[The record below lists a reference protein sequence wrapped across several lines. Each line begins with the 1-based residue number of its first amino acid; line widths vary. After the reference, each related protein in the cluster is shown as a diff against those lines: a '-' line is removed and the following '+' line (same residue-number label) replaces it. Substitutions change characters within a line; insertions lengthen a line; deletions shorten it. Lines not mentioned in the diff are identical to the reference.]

1 MNDKIKTRCY
11 YTDYV
16 NHMIR
21 FYLSTPTGL
30 DLRERQYTS
39 ASIKNWTA
47 VQMVFHKL
55 PEKESTLVKEV
66 FGKGHYLPKAVDDY
80 CRDHGIDTDEGK
92 KGVWMVLTRINA
104 KIARVRGL
112 M

>member
-1 MNDKIKTRCY
+1 MNNSRMRTRCY

-30 DLRERQYTS
+30 DLQKRQYTS
-39 ASIKNWTA
+39 ASVNNWSS
-47 VQMVFHKL
+47 VQLVFNRMD
-55 PEKESTLVKEV
+55 EKDAELMREV
-66 FGKGHYLPKAVDDY
+66 FACDHYLPKAVEAY
-80 CRDHGIDTDEGK
+80 CKQKGIDDPDV
-92 KGVWMVLTRINA
+92 VWRVITRVSA

>member
-1 MNDKIKTRCY
+1 MTKMKTRCY

-21 FYLSTPTGL
+21 FYLSTPDGINL
-30 DLRERQYTS
+30 QQKQYTS
-39 ASIKNWTA
+39 ASIANWSA
-47 VQMVFHKL
+47 VQMVFHRLDPVDAELIKN
-55 PEKESTLVKEV
+55 V
-66 FGKGHYLPKAVDDY
+66 FACGHYLPKAVDEY
-80 CRDHGIDTDEGK
+80 CQKNGADTDE
-92 KGVWMVLTRINA
+92 VWKVLTRVNA

>member
-1 MNDKIKTRCY
+1 MTGTRLKTKCY

-21 FYLSTPTGL
+21 FYLSTPNGL
-30 DLRERQYTS
+30 DLLKRKYTA
-39 ASIKNWTA
+39 ASVENWTA
-47 VQMVFHKL
+47 VQLVFNRM
-55 PEKESTLVKEV
+55 PEPDAELIRNV
-66 FGKGHYLPKAVDDY
+66 FGCGHYLPKAVDDY
-80 CRDHGIDTDEGK
+80 CTKTGADTDA
-92 KGVWMVLTRINA
+92 VWKVLTRVNA